1 MNIDDPGTPQRASSC
16 YGQLTGAMRRLVNRS
31 GANML
36 RWRTSRHMR
45 GPVTVLR
52 RVITAGVAIAGATAL
67 FASAASALV
76 PPVNY
81 SDTRTGPG
89 GAVRGT
95 VKCGYKF
102 LESYSPVNVYDYP
115 GTGYI
120 GWGSRPEEWNGRR
133 WVVLNPQENFGATG
147 FHLRVGN
154 NWWFFPTSRGWINP
168 GNERPAPAQWTVAHG
183 PTMQPLTPRCGRT
196 RRDGYCTATATRPIT
211 VGHNRHTS
219 VTQRARRPA
228 SRRHLAG
235 GVAAGRQGHHRPWG
249 DPHDRGR
256 PAPPGRL
263 RPSHRLQTRKTEP
276 TDGSVG
282 GVTVRV
288 GMGRARRG

>member
-1 MNIDDPGTPQRASSC
+1 MVRKGSTYRGNA
-16 YGQLTGAMRRLVNRS
+16 ALVNRS

-36 RWRTSRHMR
+36 RWRTSRHTR

-67 FASAASALV
+67 FASAASASV

-120 GWGSRPEEWNGRR
+120 AWGSRPEEWNGRR
-133 WVVLNPQENFGATG
+133 WVVLNPQENFVATG

-183 PTMQPLTPRCGRT
+183 HYYAAV
-196 RRDGYCTATATRPIT
+196 DATVWA
-211 VGHNRHTS
+211 NS
-219 VTQRARRPA
+219 ARRLLH
-228 SRRHLAG
+228 SYRN
-235 GVAAGRQGHHRPWG
+235 
-249 DPHDRGR
+249 
-256 PAPPGRL
+256 
-263 RPSHRLQTRKTEP
+263 STNYC
-276 TDGSVG
+276 
-282 GVTVRV
+282 
-288 GMGRARRG
+288 RA